1 MPVINISV
9 RNKIAKQTDRTVYV
23 CGNSDYT
30 IKFNFDPEW
39 DAYSIKTAR
48 ISFNGHPLDVAF
60 EGNEC
65 IIPVITGTYRFD
77 VGVFAGDLHTTT
89 AARVSCKKSALCAD
103 GYPVPPPP
111 DIYNQIMDKLNHMG
125 GGTPDVDE
133 VDALTALMETAT
145 IDPAA
150 DDNGAVYTDDFGNIY
165 SL

>member
-111 DIYNQIMDKLNHMG
+111 DIYNQIMELLNHMG
-125 GGTPDVDE
+125 GGMPDVTDD
-133 VDALTALMETAT
+133 DAIDVLMQTDTVQPITDDAGT
-145 IDPAA
+145 IYTGGA
-150 DDNGAVYTDDFGNIY
+150 DDIYTT
-165 SL
+165 

>member
-9 RNKIAKQTDRTVYV
+9 RDKIAKQTDRTVYV

-30 IKFNFDPEW
+30 IKFDFDPEW

-111 DIYNQIMDKLNHMG
+111 DIYNQIMEMLNHMG
-125 GGTPDVDE
+125 GGMPDVDE
-133 VDALTALMETAT
+133 VDALTALMDTGT
-145 IDPAA
+145 VDPAA
-150 DDNGAVYTDDFGNIY
+150 DENGAVYTDDFGNIY

>member
-9 RNKIAKQTDRTVYV
+9 RDKIAKQTDRTVYV

-30 IKFNFDPEW
+30 IKFDFDPEW

-60 EGNEC
+60 EGNKC

-125 GGTPDVDE
+125 GGMPDVDE
-133 VDALTALMETAT
+133 VDALSALMDTGT
-145 IDPAA
+145 IDPMA
-150 DDNGAVYTDDFGNIY
+150 DENGAVYTDDAGNIY
-165 SL
+165 SF